1 MKYESECHVTQGG
14 KAPNSLPANVPE
26 LPMAHGAL
34 QKRLISS
41 SVVPAISLPPIRE
54 RNSFTA
60 DIITASGSNR
70 AGTNKPRLSAAGG
83 GPREAHDESIYG
95 L

>member
-1 MKYESECHVTQGG
+1 MECSVTQDG
-14 KAPNSLPANVPE
+14 KAPSGLLANVAE
-26 LPMAHGAL
+26 FPMAHGAL

-41 SVVPAISLPPIRE
+41 SLVPAISLTLIRE

-60 DIITASGSNR
+60 DIITASGSNHV
-70 AGTNKPRLSAAGG
+70 GTNKPRLSAAGG
-83 GPREAHDESIYG
+83 GPREAPGQSIYE